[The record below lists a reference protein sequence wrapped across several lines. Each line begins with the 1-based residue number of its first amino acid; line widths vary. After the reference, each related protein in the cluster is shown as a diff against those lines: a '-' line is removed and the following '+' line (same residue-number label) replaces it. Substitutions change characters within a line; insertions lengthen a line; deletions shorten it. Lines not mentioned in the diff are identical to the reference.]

1 MFEHKITLVEAL
13 TGVDFVF
20 KHLDGT
26 SIRIQNEPGEVIKPD
41 DLKTIPEK
49 GLPFYKAPF
58 KFGNLFVKF
67 TVTFPDSIPVGKLPA
82 LKDSL
87 PKPAKSSEDAD
98 MDCETVKLIAFEE
111 GQRNTKAGGG
121 TEADSDEEEEEGGG
135 RGGQRVQCA
144 SQ

>member
-20 KHLDGT
+20 KHLDG
-26 SIRIQNEPGEVIKPD
+26 SNIRIKNEPGEVIKPD
-41 DLKTIPEK
+41 DLKTVEDK

-67 TVTFPDSIPVGKLPA
+67 AVTFPDSVPVAKLPA
-82 LKDSL
+82 LLGAL
-87 PKPAKSSEDAD
+87 PKPAKQEDAE

-111 GQRNTKAGGG
+111 G
-121 TEADSDEEEEEGGG
+121 
-135 RGGQRVQCA
+135 
-144 SQ
+144 